1 MVIVD
6 GGRTGVL
13 LESQPCGLQISSSRL
28 KIAVP
33 SSGEAE
39 DVAYLPNAIEGGL
52 PAWIVAWLGYA
63 TCTMWRS

>member
-33 SSGEAE
+33 SSGEA
-39 DVAYLPNAIEGGL
+39 DDDALLA
-52 PAWIVAWLGYA
+52 
-63 TCTMWRS
+63 

>member
-39 DVAYLPNAIEGGL
+39 DVAYLPNVIKRNPHACIS
-52 PAWIVAWLGYA
+52 AWRGYA
-63 TCTMWRS
+63 TF